1 MSRTRSINTDTPY
14 NVMLQTSSNGGV
26 SWSTPSANT
35 VRPQDAAAKTMTDEV
50 TPRFKVR
57 QGQGEIV
64 MNALT
69 SMSSDIKRSGI
80 YNFNFRKE
88 NKTTGVFESGYAG
101 RVVSGNNTSWF
112 RHTRIPIPEMV
123 GSALTAELA
132 AFGLPDATLSST
144 EQLVLADALEKAT
157 SSQALALVTLAEL
170 DKTVELLASAGR
182 AINGMCVVLESL
194 GPTRVRQLN
203 ELLRKLKG
211 MSRLSR
217 KQLIKQ
223 LLRSANKQVAGAA
236 SAWLG
241 YRYGVMATIYDME
254 SWVNASQSG
263 RKRARFVG
271 TRQSTYVP
279 SIQTSTWNNYDGN
292 PLWGTSSSRLERR
305 RTTHTSAG
313 VLVGM
318 EALSGAN
325 RFGVNRLASTAWEL
339 IPFSFVLDWL
349 VDAGTRL
356 SAMEGQFF
364 VQPLGSWITHEHHLY
379 YSYSMQMNGD
389 GGGVTATSRYIPSGM
404 DAQTTV
410 ENCVYRVRIPN
421 PRLLPMP
428 QVKVNLNWKRLAD
441 SAALLTVLTTRFRKA
456 ALR

>member
-1 MSRTRSINTDTPY
+1 
-14 NVMLQTSSNGGV
+14 
-26 SWSTPSANT
+26 
-35 VRPQDAAAKTMTDEV
+35 MTDEV
-50 TPRFKVR
+50 TPRWKER
-57 QGQGEIV
+57 QSKGEV
-64 MNALT
+64 VVNALT
-69 SMSSDIKRSGI
+69 SMSSDLKRSGI
-80 YNFNFRKE
+80 QNFSFRQE
-88 NKTTGVFESGYAG
+88 VASSGAFYSGYAG
-101 RVVSGNNTSWF
+101 RQVSGQNTSF
-112 RHTRIPIPEMV
+112 RHARVAIPEM
-123 GSALTAELA
+123 GGGALTAELA
-132 AFGLPDATLSST
+132 AFGLPDAGLPAI
-144 EQLVLADALEKAT
+144 EQMVLADALEKAT

-170 DKTVELLASAGR
+170 DKTVALFASACK
-182 AINGMCVVLESL
+182 AVNSMCVTLESL
-194 GPTRVRQLN
+194 GPSRVRQLN
-203 ELLRKLKG
+203 SLLRKLKSLNG
-211 MSRLSR
+211 LSK

-223 LLRSANKQVAGAA
+223 LLQTAERPVAGAA

-241 YRYGVMATIYDME
+241 YRYGVMATIYDVE
-254 SWVNASQSG
+254 SWINASMSG

-313 VLVGM
+313 VLIGM

-349 VDAGTRL
+349 VDAGTRI

-364 VQPLGSWITHEHHLY
+364 VKPLGSWITHEHHLL

-389 GGGVTATSRYIPSGM
+389 GGGTSGSFRYVPSGQ
-404 DAQTTV
+404 DAASVV

-428 QVKVNLNWKRLAD
+428 QVRVNLNWKRLAD
-441 SAALLTVLTTRFRKA
+441 SASLLTVLTTRFRKA